1 MNNEFEFQYGFSGR
15 GDWERI
21 TVISSK
27 PLFYDML
34 TENGVNVVSWN
45 TSMKLPTYAEV
56 DDEYLP
62 TGRVFQLINSRKTS
76 KPETGGFCA

>member
-1 MNNEFEFQYGFSGR
+1 MNKEYEFQYGFSGR

-34 TENGVNVVSWN
+34 TENGVNVVLWN
-45 TSMKLPTYAEV
+45 TSMKLPTFVEV

-62 TGRVFQLINSRKTS
+62 TGRVFQLISSRKTS